1 MNIYL
6 FCSGGFSTSL
16 LAQNMK
22 KEFQK
27 QGYGDIDVQA
37 FDYGS
42 LEDVVDEAD
51 LVLLAPQIA
60 WVKNDVEE
68 EYPEKKVMVMEMQD
82 FGSMDGS
89 KMVEKVKGGLGI

>member
-22 KEFQK
+22 KEFQN

-60 WVKNDVEE
+60 WVKSDVEE

>member
-22 KEFQK
+22 KEFQN
-27 QGYGDIDVQA
+27 QGYDDIDVQA